1 MSEPYTKTVAGD
13 FQIPAETLT
22 IAEPEEVAID
32 IGTREGKIAYLTDL
46 HERLMRVPAA
56 YGIDGYDID
65 MIATIVSQLQSE
77 S

>member
-1 MSEPYTKTVAGD
+1 MSEPYTKTVVGD
-13 FQIPAETLT
+13 LQIPAKTLA
-22 IAEPEEVAID
+22 ISKPEEAAID
-32 IGTREGKIAYLTDL
+32 IRTREGKIAYLTDL

-56 YGIDGYDID
+56 YGVDGYDID